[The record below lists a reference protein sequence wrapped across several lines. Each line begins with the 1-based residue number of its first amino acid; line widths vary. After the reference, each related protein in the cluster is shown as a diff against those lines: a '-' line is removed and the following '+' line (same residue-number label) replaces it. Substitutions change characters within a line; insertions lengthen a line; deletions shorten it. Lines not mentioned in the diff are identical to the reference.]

1 MHGLPRPCPFQPPS
15 PSSPFVSA
23 VTTEGLLCL
32 SPPRGGT
39 DLAPGGE
46 TLGRVE
52 WGGSSVAGMNQGP
65 FPGDHAA
72 INSTCQLSGGIVTT
86 FPRGCAKRQL

>member
-15 PSSPFVSA
+15 SSPFVSA
-23 VTTEGLLCL
+23 VTTGILCL

-72 INSTCQLSGGIVTT
+72 IDSTCQLSGGIVTA
-86 FPRGCAKRQL
+86 FPRGCAKRRL